1 MRYIPPKFVLLGF
14 FQFYRKTNYVL
25 PPEEEVSMEND
36 VEEPYSSNNT
46 RRFFRR
52 RRQFNDKQDQS
63 VESGSDANLEQVKV
77 NTMIKT
83 MRFP

>member
-1 MRYIPPKFVLLGF
+1 M
-14 FQFYRKTNYVL
+14 L

-63 VESGSDANLEQVKV
+63 VESGSDANPEQVKV

>member
-1 MRYIPPKFVLLGF
+1 
-14 FQFYRKTNYVL
+14 
-25 PPEEEVSMEND
+25 MEND

-63 VESGSDANLEQVKV
+63 VESGSDANPEQVKV
-77 NTMIKT
+77 NTMSKT

>member
-1 MRYIPPKFVLLGF
+1 
-14 FQFYRKTNYVL
+14 
-25 PPEEEVSMEND
+25 MEND
-36 VEEPYSSNNT
+36 VEEPYSSNNK